1 MALLD
6 RYEKR
11 GVMKR
16 NRKKSKESGVEIGLL
31 GPSICHWR
39 QINHS
44 EDDVLTSIISG
55 WEDIVAHMSSGH
67 RGNILNE

>member
-6 RYEKR
+6 RYES
-11 GVMKR
+11 GGAMKR
-16 NRKKSKESGVEIGLL
+16 NRKKNKERGVEIGLL

-44 EDDVLTSIISG
+44 RDDVLTSG
-55 WEDIVAHMSSGH
+55 WEDIMGHMSSGH
-67 RGNILNE
+67 